1 MTIAAASGFAKGFI
15 QTPYPGAAGKV
26 PVLSS
31 FYFGYGVGG
40 RPFDNHL
47 AVLSVLPGGPSAD
60 LTPGADLSPSQVAPG
75 TVDLDFQDSD
85 PDRYFYR
92 SEHVLLDASVATR
105 FQLRDVGGVGSE
117 RTTLPQTLI
126 RPQRPGETPDTLA
139 LAGFQFFFTGNRD
152 HHIDQIAVMLEDDN
166 ELFVA
171 FHDRNSDDVF
181 AYLVDLVRIS
191 GSPLSSSSVGLGT
204 SGGVDKRGGEN
215 ITIPLAANSE
225 PFLRG
230 FNFDFRG
237 SDDNHLREIG
247 VITSGNRMSVFFDDV
262 NPQSDLNDEFTW
274 EVRWGHIGT

>member
-117 RTTLPQTLI
+117 RSALPQNVDPPATTRGDPGHAGACRLPI
-126 RPQRPGETPDTLA
+126 LLHGQPRPPHRPDRRD
-139 LAGFQFFFTGNRD
+139 AGG
-152 HHIDQIAVMLEDDN
+152 
-166 ELFVA
+166 
-171 FHDRNSDDVF
+171 
-181 AYLVDLVRIS
+181 
-191 GSPLSSSSVGLGT
+191 
-204 SGGVDKRGGEN
+204 
-215 ITIPLAANSE
+215 
-225 PFLRG
+225 
-230 FNFDFRG
+230 
-237 SDDNHLREIG
+237 
-247 VITSGNRMSVFFDDV
+247 
-262 NPQSDLNDEFTW
+262 
-274 EVRWGHIGT
+274 